1 MEHLNPIQPDI
12 RLMQRLI
19 DQIRSPA
26 CTTSAWASA
35 GEALAL
41 AILNASDV
49 NRLPVWA
56 EDLADTMVGA
66 LLRILERSEAESPP
80 DERVALAVAAITLS
94 IARPH
99 TAVMIDS
106 AVDAWLDWRIGRPTV
121 QTPPATLSAWTLL
134 HLFRRDTDSAAETV
148 TALLDRQPHGVGLI
162 LHDWTVA
169 CIQSHGPEREAQ
181 NFHHLRAVLPPSSGL
196 APGLL
201 LVAAATATQA
211 ANLPRARVMI
221 WLREV
226 ASELASDGTARATPM
241 PARRR

>member
-1 MEHLNPIQPDI
+1 MQHLNTSQPDI

-19 DQIRSPA
+19 NQIRSPH
-26 CTTSAWASA
+26 CTPSAWVSA

-41 AILNASDV
+41 AILNTRDV
-49 NRLPVWA
+49 NRLPLWA
-56 EDLADTMVGA
+56 DDLADTMVGA
-66 LLRILERSEAESPP
+66 LLRILDRSVNDSS
-80 DERVALAVAAITLS
+80 DDQRVALAVAAVTLS

-99 TAVMIDS
+99 TTVMTDAAV
-106 AVDAWLDWRIGRPTV
+106 AAWLGWGIGRPGKEND
-121 QTPPATLSAWTLL
+121 PAVLAAWTQL
-134 HLFRRDTDSAAETV
+134 HLFRRDTDGAAETV
-148 TALLDRQPHGVGLI
+148 TTLLDRQPHGVGLI

-181 NFHHLRAVLPPSSGL
+181 NFHHLRAVLPLTSSLG
-196 APGLL
+196 PGFL

-211 ANLPRARVMI
+211 ALLPRARVMT

-241 PARRR
+241 SARQR